1 MLLQVIKRDSR
12 IEEFDED
19 KIARVVT
26 AAGLKPSDG
35 FDLAIRVAKWVQSLD
50 KPQITTYAIREKI
63 TEELRK
69 INPTVA
75 QFYNQYEKQ
84 KDAETNQS

>member
-1 MLLQVIKRDSR
+1 MPLQVIKRDSR
-12 IEEFDED
+12 VEDFDQD

-35 FDLAIRVAKWVQSLD
+35 LDLAIRIAKWAQSLG
-50 KPQITTYAIREKI
+50 KPQITSYALREKI
-63 TEELRK
+63 IEELQK

-75 QFYNQYEKQ
+75 QFYSQYEKG
-84 KDAETNQS
+84 KDTNGAN

>member
-1 MLLQVIKRDSR
+1 MPLQVIKRDSSV
-12 IEEFDED
+12 EDFDQD

-35 FDLAIRVAKWVQSLD
+35 LELALKIGRWTQSLG
-50 KPQITTYAIREKI
+50 KPQVTTYAIRGKI
-63 TEELRK
+63 IEELRK

-75 QFYNQYEKQ
+75 QFYSQYEKQ
-84 KDAETNQS
+84 KDAIA

>member
-26 AAGLKPSDG
+26 AAGLKPSEAL
-35 FDLAIRVAKWVQSLD
+35 DLAIRVARWAQSLG

-63 TEELRK
+63 IEELRK

-75 QFYNQYEKQ
+75 QFYSQYEKA
-84 KDAETNQS
+84 KDNNSNT